1 MLTGLLVDCLR
12 HATRRYE
19 NTRYNYGKGFLYR
32 FSSNLMAEGF
42 YVLHQSNGRGF
53 LCSPSVWLKVSMF
66 SISLMAG
73 GF

>member
-32 FSSNLMAEGF
+32 FSNNLMEEGF
-42 YVLHQSNGRGF
+42 
-53 LCSPSVWLKVSMF
+53 
-66 SISLMAG
+66 
-73 GF
+73 